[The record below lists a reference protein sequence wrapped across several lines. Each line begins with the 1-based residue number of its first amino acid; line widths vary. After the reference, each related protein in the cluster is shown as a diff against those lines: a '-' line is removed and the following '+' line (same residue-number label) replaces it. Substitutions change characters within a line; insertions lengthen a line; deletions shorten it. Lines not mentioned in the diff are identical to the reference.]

1 MQVLVQLV
9 NCGKLSASDFVDVCA
24 TQLQR
29 QEPIGRIAL
38 RRRVLTVGQVFRIVE
53 MQTVDHRPFG
63 ELAISLGFLSRQ
75 SLQSLLLEQLQNRP
89 SLQTIAMELG
99 LVNEDDLSS
108 AHREVSLNRL
118 SLEVETEYRPLDLA
132 DHL

>member
-9 NCGKLSASDFVDVCA
+9 NCGNLSASDFVDICA

-38 RRRVLTVGQVFRIVE
+38 RRRFLTVGQVFRIVE
-53 MQTVDHRPFG
+53 MQTVDRRPFG

-75 SLQSLLLEQLQNRP
+75 IVQSLLFEQLQNRP
-89 SLQTIAMELG
+89 SLQSVALEMG

-108 AHREVSLNRL
+108 AHRVVSLSRL

-132 DHL
+132 AHI